1 MRKPG
6 DSLGV
11 KNGTEG
17 IVAGVV
23 KGAGAMRKGFD
34 VLVIVDQQACKVCPS
49 QLSHFKGAVHEVNWS
64 HAQLVRQFDSGDRNV
79 QDSMY
84 PVPVRAYFASRM
96 IIFLNV
102 LAIGPQPVR
111 IRGLHG
117 NGRVFSFSISMSA

>member
-34 VLVIVDQQACKVCPS
+34 VLVIVDQQA
-49 QLSHFKGAVHEVNWS
+49 
-64 HAQLVRQFDSGDRNV
+64 
-79 QDSMY
+79 
-84 PVPVRAYFASRM
+84 
-96 IIFLNV
+96 
-102 LAIGPQPVR
+102 
-111 IRGLHG
+111 
-117 NGRVFSFSISMSA
+117 